1 MNITVHSIFRDQE
14 AICDNVAAT
23 GGSVAQAMPMALI
36 ATAGMAAYGF
46 AMGAPH
52 SVLQGFSSA
61 AKLPMLF
68 GLTLAITLPAF
79 HFISLH
85 LGSRTTPGQTATL
98 CANSMAVTGVLMA
111 SLAPIALFFAISG
124 SSYSFMVLVHVITLA
139 FCASAG
145 ASTLSRS
152 LARLRQ
158 HSNQAL
164 PAGAEWCFPFWL
176 MLFAIVGTQLGYMM
190 RPFIGSTEEFR
201 LLNTDPGNFYEA
213 IVRVI
218 WQVLRGG

>member
-1 MNITVHSIFRDQE
+1 MKITVNSIFRDQE
-14 AICDNVAAT
+14 AICDTVST
-23 GGSVAQAMPMALI
+23 QGGSVAQAMPMVMI

-52 SVLQGFSSA
+52 SIHQGASSA

-79 HFISLH
+79 HFIGLH
-85 LGSRTTPGQTATL
+85 LGSRTSPGQTMTL

-124 SSYSFMVLVHVITLA
+124 SSYPFMVLVHVITIA

-152 LARLRQ
+152 LERLRRN
-158 HSNQAL
+158 SNQPVA
-164 PAGAEWCFPFWL
+164 AGSEWCFPFWL
-176 MLFAIVGTQLGYMM
+176 LLFAVVGTQLGYMM
-190 RPFIGSTEEFR
+190 RPFVGSTEEFR
-201 LLNTDPGNFYEA
+201 LLNTEPGNFYEA
-213 IVRVI
+213 FLRVI
-218 WQVLRGG
+218 GAVLRGR